1 MVLSFSSVG
10 PIVKQLMFYPSLA
23 QTKRSEC
30 SKQSGKFKVA
40 ELNKGVREKHQNC
53 MDFPKFICKFTQ
65 FRIGIVKYNQ
75 GWEWAYTVLYARI
88 GKKIPA
94 YTSV

>member
-10 PIVKQLMFYPSLA
+10 PIVKQLMFYPSLV

-40 ELNKGVREKHQNC
+40 ELNKGVREKQQ
-53 MDFPKFICKFTQ
+53 K
-65 FRIGIVKYNQ
+65 
-75 GWEWAYTVLYARI
+75 TVWISRSLYVNLLNFELVLLNTTH
-88 GKKIPA
+88 GNK
-94 YTSV
+94 